1 MIPCKKRVFVL
12 RCHSPTDQSTWVTP
26 SNQDPWCFVWT
37 ELRSIVLGKNNIL
50 GEVNIVFDSLSDGME
65 LEAVDIEIRIGIAFP
80 KEAVF

>member
-1 MIPCKKRVFVL
+1 M
-12 RCHSPTDQSTWVTP
+12 
-26 SNQDPWCFVWT
+26 
-37 ELRSIVLGKNNIL
+37 